1 MYKVTKAFIYR
12 AKLYPIGR
20 ELTEREHDRMMRDKV
35 AIRRGIPDKVALS
48 ATPAPVIVQ
57 EEIKMPEVVVEKK
70 PAAKK
75 APAKKAPAKK
85 SAAKK
90 KAPAKKPAA
99 KKKAPA
105 KKAPAKPKPK
115 KE

>member
-20 ELTEREHDRMMRDKV
+20 ELTEREYDRMMRDRV
-35 AIRRGIPDKVALS
+35 AIKRGIPGMVAP
-48 ATPAPVIVQ
+48 PAKPLPVVP
-57 EEIKMPEVVVEKK
+57 EEVKEPVVVEEKPVAKK

-75 APAKKAPAKK
+75 APAKKPA
-85 SAAKK
+85 AK

-99 KKKAPA
+99 KKAPA
-105 KKAPAKPKPK
+105 KKKAPK
-115 KE
+115 KG